1 MLRLFAVL
9 ATVSIAAQGVFSF
22 TLPTATTFQQQR
34 PSSSSSSA
42 SQLYERIGGGSSF
55 DIVLF
60 GAGDLRTIDH
70 DGLATALSNGGKIL
84 PLCILDTENTL
95 PNVPMGRSHT
105 FDTAAILSSSLES
118 LNGNLSSINQKLK
131 LHVKTGAKGQQFKE
145 LLNDVVEE
153 IKIQYPDLEHV
164 TIHACDLGEVDNQL
178 GYGTLLHLK
187 DYQDNGFVTVNAWNC
202 HLRKQAWEDVKISPS
217 SFPSNFLDYEK
228 KYCLH
233 DEKYAVKREDV
244 SKNNRVEAVKI
255 DSINKVPSKEDIS
268 KLLCAAFDYNLN
280 DEDTKSKLERDCNTG
295 IFATHWGGLDI
306 ISTFTEDS
314 VLEAIATFFGE
325 GSDNDGD
332 EALVQRLKW
341 WSGTQSKLTRNNLS
355 LEHSAINWMMTGGSD
370 NSSTSSFDSVK
381 TKSLIEGELWTRYL
395 AAPLLFGLVSPRYI
409 LQKARDMESSK
420 GSKLLDN
427 TVPTLLKSK
436 NSIDVARTLVEAR
449 EWHKLFA
456 YKNMLQNDDKE
467 DNVYVGY
474 WRWHGFYADM
484 WDTLDSLQ
492 NAT

>member
-1 MLRLFAVL
+1 M
-9 ATVSIAAQGVFSF
+9 
-22 TLPTATTFQQQR
+22 
-34 PSSSSSSA
+34 
-42 SQLYERIGGGSSF
+42 
-55 DIVLF
+55 
-60 GAGDLRTIDH
+60 
-70 DGLATALSNGGKIL
+70 
-84 PLCILDTENTL
+84 
-95 PNVPMGRSHT
+95 PMGRSHT

-187 DYQDNGFVTVNAWNC
+187 DYQDDGFVTVNAWNC

-228 KYCLH
+228 KYCFH

-244 SKNNRVEAVKI
+244 LKNNRAEAVKI

-280 DEDTKSKLERDCNTG
+280 DEDTKLKLERNCNTG
-295 IFATHWGGLDI
+295 IFATHWGGLDT

-314 VLEAIATFFGE
+314 VLEATADFFGE

-332 EALVQRLKW
+332 EGGAG
-341 WSGTQSKLTRNNLS
+341 SETQVVVRNT
-355 LEHSAINWMMTGGSD
+355 I
-370 NSSTSSFDSVK
+370 K
-381 TKSLIEGELWTRYL
+381 TH
-395 AAPLLFGLVSPRYI
+395 P
-409 LQKARDMESSK
+409 Q
-420 GSKLLDN
+420 
-427 TVPTLLKSK
+427 
-436 NSIDVARTLVEAR
+436 
-449 EWHKLFA
+449 
-456 YKNMLQNDDKE
+456 
-467 DNVYVGY
+467 
-474 WRWHGFYADM
+474 
-484 WDTLDSLQ
+484 
-492 NAT
+492 